1 MGALSPNISLPL
13 KSSAATSAELYQ
25 AEGPTSYKTTASASA
40 ACEAA
45 RMRTSCGHATGVL
58 KEGSFYIDPG
68 LGLSSIFAKV
78 PDDQSSGLA
87 SRRLKANVRMDIVD
101 VRISEIAVGA
111 EAIGD

>member
-1 MGALSPNISLPL
+1 
-13 KSSAATSAELYQ
+13 
-25 AEGPTSYKTTASASA
+25 
-40 ACEAA
+40 
-45 RMRTSCGHATGVL
+45 MRTSCGHATGVL
-58 KEGSFYIDPG
+58 KEGSFCIDPG